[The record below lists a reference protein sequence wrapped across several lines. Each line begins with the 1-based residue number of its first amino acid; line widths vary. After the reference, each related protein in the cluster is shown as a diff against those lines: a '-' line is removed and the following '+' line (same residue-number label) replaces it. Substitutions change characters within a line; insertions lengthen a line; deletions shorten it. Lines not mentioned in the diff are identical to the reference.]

1 VLFSTLNRRHECCD
15 LSTFRKYNAL
25 YEGGLA
31 FKKCLGEFLFR
42 NPQEDNGTYDLRKR
56 EAYYRGYVGP
66 IVDFFS
72 AQLFS
77 APFIVRT
84 TTAGKATTPD
94 DFYSTFKEDAD
105 MCGTDLVSFMKTAFT
120 GALVNGSAWLVA
132 EMPDDADVPAES
144 LQDYQDRGLGRARL
158 TAIDSSD
165 VFDWSVD
172 SYGEFAW
179 IITHSKEVRR
189 DDPRQEKLLTTET
202 WKLYDA
208 ETVETFQV
216 VYDANQKPKDKDNIP
231 SISKV
236 PHKFPR
242 VPFVQL
248 RLPPGLWLLNRAAD
262 AQVEHFRLANALSW
276 SIKRTAYPMAI
287 FKSQSS
293 GDEKGSAPL
302 PRSGAG
308 NLQIIGSDESF
319 SWMSPPTESF
329 DVLQK
334 EIDVQKNEI
343 YRISQQMAAS
353 INNNAA
359 GLGRSGESKLADQAA
374 TEICLA
380 AYASAVKETLEEVYE
395 LISDGRGDL
404 DLKFSIEG
412 MSHFSLN
419 DVTTS
424 LANIKAARDLS
435 IESPTLKKELSM
447 KAADLLLPDASQE
460 TKDLIREEIQTAS
473 EEKPK
478 EVPPPPVT
486 DPLVNSD
493 SQENVSSDTPAEQPS
508 APHDEA

>member
-1 VLFSTLNRRHECCD
+1 VQFSTLNRRHSCCD
-15 LSTFRKYNAL
+15 LDTFRKYNAL
-25 YEGGLA
+25 YEGGGA
-31 FKKCLGEFLFR
+31 FKKCLGDFLFQ
-42 NPQEDNGTYDLRKR
+42 NPQEDGGTYNLRKR

-72 AQLFS
+72 AQLFN
-77 APFIVRT
+77 APFIVRAS
-84 TTAGKATTPD
+84 TAGKSTTPD
-94 DFYSTFKEDAD
+94 EFYSTFKEDVD
-105 MCGTDLVSFMKTAFT
+105 MCGTDLVAFMKTAFT
-120 GALVNGSAWLVA
+120 SALVKGSAWLVA
-132 EMPDDADVPAES
+132 EMPDDSDVPAES

-158 TAIDSSD
+158 CAVDSSD

-172 SYGEFAW
+172 SFGEIAW
-179 IITHSKEVRR
+179 IITHSKEIRR

-216 VYDANQKPKDKDNIP
+216 VYAADKKPKDKDNIP

-276 SIKRTAYPMAI
+276 SIKRSAYPMAV
-287 FKSQSS
+287 FRSKAEADDQ
-293 GDEKGSAPL
+293 GRPPL
-302 PRSGAG
+302 PKSGAG
-308 NLQIIGSDESF
+308 NLLIIGFEDSF
-319 SWMSPPTESF
+319 AWVSPPTESF

-374 TEICLA
+374 TEICLG
-380 AYASAVKETLEEVYE
+380 AYASTVKETLEEVYE

-412 MSHFSLN
+412 MSHFNLN

-424 LANIKAARDLS
+424 LANIKAARDLG
-435 IESPTLKKELSM
+435 IESPTLEKELSM

-460 TKDLIREEIQTAS
+460 TKDLVRLEIQTAA
-473 EEKPK
+473 EEPK

-508 APHDEA
+508 APHDEG